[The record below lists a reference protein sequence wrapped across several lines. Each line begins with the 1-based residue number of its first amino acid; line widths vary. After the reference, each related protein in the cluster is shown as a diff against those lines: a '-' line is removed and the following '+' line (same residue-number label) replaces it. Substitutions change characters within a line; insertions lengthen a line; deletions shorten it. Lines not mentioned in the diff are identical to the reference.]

1 MYMYARM
8 KPGETGHATFTY
20 TRITGI
26 PPFLLTCLD
35 LFFPFIPY
43 IYIYIYIS
51 YIHKRPV
58 YSATAKSRQS
68 ELQPRE
74 LPGAR

>member
-1 MYMYARM
+1 MCARL
-8 KPGETGHATFTY
+8 KPGDGIETGHATF

-26 PPFLLTCLD
+26 PPFLLTYLD

-43 IYIYIYIS
+43 IDIYIS
-51 YIHKRPV
+51 YIHKRPT
-58 YSATAKSRQS
+58 YSTTVDPRQI

-74 LPGAR
+74 LPRAR